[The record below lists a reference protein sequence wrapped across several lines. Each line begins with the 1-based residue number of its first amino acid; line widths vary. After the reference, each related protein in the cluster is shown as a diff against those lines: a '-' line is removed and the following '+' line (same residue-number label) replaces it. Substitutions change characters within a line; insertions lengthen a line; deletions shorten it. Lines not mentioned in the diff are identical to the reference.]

1 MKIRI
6 LKSYL
11 KESITYIKNYAKS
24 HIWCPLVGVILL
36 SFFTLLS
43 VSIIYTKAKY
53 YQYLVDTTLITEKAL
68 SESIIKNL
76 HIQLNEMINFGSSL
90 SVSSETVDVIGTYIE
105 QKKDADSTQ
114 DLYLRFQNIAGLSA
128 NLMGIS
134 LLDKDGAA
142 YQFRKNRIYIG
153 GMPNLGQE
161 DNEALKEIFAAM
173 YKENRDNKIPR
184 YRIYISKEHISND
197 AKGAF
202 HIIIPIK
209 NKYQYTDIKA
219 AIVFTYSMK
228 DLWDIVSQVN
238 EVDKDYVYAYV
249 ENEYGDMIL
258 STGRYQ
264 KEELLSYEQK
274 KSILVLEKEIEDYDW
289 ILKILIDEAMIK
301 RKVDAMYHPILWIYM
316 FAIAL
321 IFTIL
326 FFWVKHIL
334 KPVRR
339 ISESIDIVKNQM
351 ERKLIR
357 IEGQNEIWRLAG
369 AYNEMLEKIWESND
383 ALHEQHMMVIE
394 SMKMKQKAERE
405 ALESQI
411 NAHFICNTLNAI
423 NYEAMDSGNHKVSVL
438 LKHLAN
444 ILRYT
449 FDRTHQNVY
458 IMQEISWVE
467 QYLFL
472 QKARLM
478 DTFDYEID
486 FDADY
491 GNWPCR
497 KLMLQPFVENSIL
510 HGFEGRNHGGKIKII
525 GKGYKENLMIVIE
538 DNGYGIPKEKVEIIR
553 RIIQNPGL
561 SKEESF
567 GIGISNVLARMK
579 LYYGEDLKVSIE
591 SDTGKGTRFVFILPM
606 VDK

>member
-11 KESITYIKNYAKS
+11 KESITYIKNYVKS

-76 HIQLNEMINFGSSL
+76 HIQLNEMINFGASL